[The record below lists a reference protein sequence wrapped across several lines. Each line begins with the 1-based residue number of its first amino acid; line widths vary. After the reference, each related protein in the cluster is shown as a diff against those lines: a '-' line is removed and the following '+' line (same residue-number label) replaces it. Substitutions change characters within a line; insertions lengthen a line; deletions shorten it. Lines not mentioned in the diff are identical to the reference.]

1 MNTIFFNFYK
11 YQVSIYSYFTC
22 LCIRKK
28 NYVTFCVYHIL
39 MKSFK
44 SPSPVQKEFT
54 DTAIPNVIQCPIN
67 STCGI
72 PLIISGPPGDM

>member
-1 MNTIFFNFYK
+1 MNI
-11 YQVSIYSYFTC
+11 
-22 LCIRKK
+22 
-28 NYVTFCVYHIL
+28 
-39 MKSFK
+39 FK

>member
-1 MNTIFFNFYK
+1 MFFKKDYSVCDILCVKNIFNEF
-11 YQVSIYSYFTC
+11 
-22 LCIRKK
+22 
-28 NYVTFCVYHIL
+28 
-39 MKSFK
+39 FK

-72 PLIISGPPGDM
+72 PLIISGPPGYM